1 MEVGAVATFAV
12 LKLPFSVA
20 DKSYVRRSS
29 PLGAAVMAYR
39 AYRKYIPRADAA
51 ALMWA
56 QPFAATLS
64 AHAAAYGVSAE
75 TAAAILAAVDDF
87 AAALARA
94 TAPDTRTA
102 SAVAMKNQARAA
114 MEKRIRPAVR
124 GIQALPATAGIASG
138 TVVSDAARE
147 ALGLPIYARKA
158 TTAPLPPDTA
168 PDLHVTAI
176 HRRAHTLRLAD
187 AATPTRKARPPG
199 TAGAEI
205 YYRLADGDVQA
216 SAPSHRPDD
225 LKDWRFAGL
234 ATRDTF
240 RLETPGAAPGQVLT
254 ITARWLTR
262 QGKPGPRANPITAT
276 VAA

>member
-1 MEVGAVATFAV
+1 
-12 LKLPFSVA
+12 
-20 DKSYVRRSS
+20 
-29 PLGAAVMAYR
+29 MAYR
-39 AYRKYIPRADAA
+39 AYRKYIPRADGA
-51 ALMWA
+51 ALLWA

-64 AHAAAYGVSAE
+64 AHAAAYGVSAD
-75 TAAAILAAVDDF
+75 TAAAISAAVAAF

-124 GIQALPATAGIASG
+124 GIQALPATAGAGGTSVVTDAR

-147 ALGLPIYARKA
+147 ALGLPVYARKA

-168 PDLHVTAI
+168 PDLHVAAI

-205 YYRLADGDVQA
+205 YYRLAEGDVQTPA
-216 SAPSHRPDD
+216 SSHRPDD